1 MDTEAVAARANTV
14 PDQQHLVRAVGL
26 SLDKKKKA
34 FFHILAIRSS
44 LKQPFQA
51 VRDVL
56 DSAGSDASGS
66 KHKSG

>member
-1 MDTEAVAARANTV
+1 MK
-14 PDQQHLVRAVGL
+14 QHLVRAVGL